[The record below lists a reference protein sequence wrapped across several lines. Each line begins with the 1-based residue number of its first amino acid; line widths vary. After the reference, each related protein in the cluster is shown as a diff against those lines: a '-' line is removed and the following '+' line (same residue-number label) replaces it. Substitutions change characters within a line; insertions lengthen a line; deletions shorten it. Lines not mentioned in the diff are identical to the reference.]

1 MTPQEQ
7 FQIYKEAYK
16 KAGTTTTAKPAQT
29 KPAVKPAQPK
39 TAPKK

>member
-16 KAGTTTTAKPAQT
+16 KAGTATAKPAQT
-29 KPAVKPAQPK
+29 KPAAKPVQPK